1 MQPSSSRAVT
11 GWCSAGSDELV
22 GGGARGELMA
32 ARSRATGRGASSW
45 RRDPLEAAGCF
56 EAQWVSVLGFVVG
69 ERMEWVAE
77 IFSVPIFK

>member
-22 GGGARGELMA
+22 GGGDPGRAYGGEIPGDRARSELMA
-32 ARSRATGRGASSW
+32 AGS
-45 RRDPLEAAGCF
+45 AGCF